1 MISANLKKFI
11 EENKEAIDN
20 SDWKFLSDK
29 LNVTNYALKTEFFK
43 MLLEVGINPLDNMY
57 SIPPFFYTGILS
69 LSMDKI
75 YIPEHITIIE
85 ERAFMYNLN
94 IKEVHLPS
102 TLKSIGNYAFY
113 KCESLNDFY
122 YDGNV
127 GELLRMLNIAKNVFR
142 DEHILDKK
150 YVQVH
155 SKGEIFPIFI

>member
-20 SDWKFLSDK
+20 SDWGRLSDK
-29 LNVTNYALKTEFFK
+29 LNVTSYALKAEFFK

-69 LSMDKI
+69 LSMDKV

-85 ERAFMYNLN
+85 EKAFMYNVN
-94 IKEVHLPS
+94 IKEIHLPS

-113 KCESLNDFY
+113 KCGALNDLY
-122 YDGNV
+122 YDGDV
-127 GELLRMLNIAKNVFR
+127 DELLKMLTFAKNVFW
-142 DEHILDKK
+142 DEHKLDQK

-155 SKGEIFPIFI
+155 SKGKIYPIFI